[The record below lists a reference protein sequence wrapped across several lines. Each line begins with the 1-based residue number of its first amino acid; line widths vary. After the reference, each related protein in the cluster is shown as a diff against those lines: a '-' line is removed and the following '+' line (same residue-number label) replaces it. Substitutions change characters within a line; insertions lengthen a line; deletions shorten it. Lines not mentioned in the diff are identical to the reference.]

1 VSRRPFRGVLDTGS
15 PFLTVAGSCTQRW
28 GCFNPSLHG
37 QATLYSDTIEVY
49 AAKEGPVSWRS
60 GRISFVN
67 ATAEDGREWG
77 AAGYA
82 AWQAEARQ
90 ARLQG
95 TGGHG
100 GFRVRGQV
108 GAMPLVFGVLSDG
121 LVGRPGGVFV
131 GLIKER
137 EKDIRP
143 TFLGQTDFVG
153 FSIDLASPAEK
164 TLRLSRVPLL
174 SGRSRD
180 DLIQLTDLR
189 VYGDPVQ
196 HYASLAHLVVR

>member
-1 VSRRPFRGVLDTGS
+1 MDTGS
-15 PFLTVAGSCTQRW
+15 PFLTIAGSCTERW
-28 GCFNPSLHG
+28 GCYNPSLHG

-60 GRISFVN
+60 GRISFLN
-67 ATAEDGREWG
+67 ASTEDGREWG
-77 AAGYA
+77 ATEYA
-82 AWQAEARQ
+82 AWQSEARN
-90 ARLQG
+90 ARMQG
-95 TGGHG
+95 TGGRG
-100 GFRVRGQV
+100 GVRVRGQV
-108 GAMPLVFGVLSDG
+108 GATPLVFGVLSDG

-137 EKDIRP
+137 DKDIRP

-153 FSIDLASPAEK
+153 FSIDLGAEK

-174 SGRSRD
+174 SKRARD
-180 DLIQLTDLR
+180 ELIQLTDLR

-196 HYASLAHLVVR
+196 HYAALAHLVFFCH